1 VGVSMVHGCPWLSMA
16 VDDDDDDDDDD
27 DISFVPF
34 DSTL

>member
-1 VGVSMVHGCPWLSMA
+1 MAVHGCPWLSMA